1 MLEKVYNSLWHEA
14 KEKKEMKNIAKTTVA
29 CVALLVLAGCS
40 DTPAS
45 TSAQSTSVVS
55 SVVETPPV
63 STSAVASDDVTV
75 MSHDEYIAAAV
86 DSNVVIEAY
95 VQGKQSWWDN
105 AANVY
110 AQDEDGGYFLYG
122 LPCSE
127 DDYAKLEEGTKI
139 RVNGYKAEWSGEIE
153 IVDATYEIIDG
164 NKVFDAVDA
173 TDLLGSDE
181 LASHQNEKVA
191 FKGMTVEKN
200 DNGEAFMYNWD
211 GSGERGNDLYFNV
224 SLNGETYSF
233 TVESYLCNQDSD
245 VYKAVEALE
254 GGETVDLEG
263 FLYWYEGPNP
273 HITSLTVR

>member
-1 MLEKVYNSLWHEA
+1 
-14 KEKKEMKNIAKTTVA
+14 MKNIAKTTAA
-29 CVALLVLAGCS
+29 CVALLMIAGCS
-40 DTPAS
+40 KTPAS
-45 TSAQSTSVVS
+45 TPAQSTSAAS
-55 SVVETPPV
+55 SVAETPQV
-63 STSAVASDDVTV
+63 STSVAASDEVLV
-75 MSHDEYIAAAV
+75 MSHDEYVAAAV
-86 DSNVVIEAY
+86 DTNVVIEAY

-105 AANVY
+105 TANVY
-110 AQDEDGGYFLYG
+110 AQDEDGGYFLYE

-127 DDYAKLEEGTKI
+127 DDYAKLEDGTKI

-153 IVDATYEIIDG
+153 IIDATYEIIDG
-164 NKVFDAVDA
+164 NKVFDAVDV
-173 TDLLGSDE
+173 TDLLGTDE
-181 LASHQNEKVA
+181 LIDHQNEKVA

-200 DNGEAFMYNWD
+200 DKGEAFMYNWD

-245 VYKAVEALE
+245 VYKAVEALQ

-273 HITSLTVR
+273 HITSLTVK

>member
-1 MLEKVYNSLWHEA
+1 
-14 KEKKEMKNIAKTTVA
+14 MKNIAKTTAA
-29 CVALLVLAGCS
+29 CVALLMIAGCS
-40 DTPAS
+40 KTPASTPAS
-45 TSAQSTSVVS
+45 TSAQSTSAAS
-55 SVVETPPV
+55 SVAETPQV
-63 STSAVASDDVTV
+63 STSVAASDEVSV
-75 MSHDEYIAAAV
+75 MSHDEYVAAAV
-86 DSNVVIEAY
+86 DTNVVIEAY

-105 AANVY
+105 TANVY
-110 AQDEDGGYFLYG
+110 AQDEDGGYFLYE

-127 DDYAKLEEGTKI
+127 DDYAKLEDGTKI

-153 IVDATYEIIDG
+153 IIDATYEIIDD
-164 NKVFDAVDA
+164 NKVFDAVDV
-173 TDLLGSDE
+173 TDLLGTDE
-181 LASHQNEKVA
+181 LIDHQNEKVA

-200 DNGEAFMYNWD
+200 DKGEAFMYNWD

-245 VYKAVEALE
+245 VYKAVEALQ

-273 HITSLTVR
+273 HITSLTVK